1 MKYTKG
7 PLKVIPSKEWPFVI
21 VTYNANGEKV
31 FSRGLP
37 CHSSKDKTFEEALSC
52 VNFSSKDQE
61 ECSNLNKQAL
71 ADEILRASAP
81 ELLEALKSLVSRATY
96 SEEQMTVIK
105 EAKAVIA
112 KAEGE

>member
-7 PLKVIPSKEWPFVI
+7 PLKVIPSKEWPFDIVI
-21 VTYNANGEKV
+21 YNANGKKV

-52 VNFSSKDQE
+52 VNFDPKDRE
-61 ECSNLNKQAL
+61 ECFNLNKQAL
-71 ADEILRASAP
+71 ADEILRAAAP
-81 ELLEALKSLVSRATY
+81 ELLEACKDLVARF
-96 SEEQMTVIK
+96 EEENFASVPIFN
-105 EAKAVIA
+105 AKAVIA